1 MVHQFCLL
9 MAHCWCAISIM
20 HQYFLLMVHH
30 QCAISIWY
38 TNGAPPS
45 APLVYNTMRH
55 QYASQGP
62 YLTMCFGTLMAHCG
76 WMRHQYT
83 WHTNGALFGD
93 APLVYFGILMAHS
106 VVMRHQYEYQVFF
119 YFSDFCTGYKIYYLT
134 EYRQQHTAT
143 ADSSNTIE
151 DQSPNTIHHISLR
164 IQKTEQR

>member
-1 MVHQFCLL
+1 
-9 MAHCWCAISIM
+9 MAH
-20 HQYFLLMVHH
+20 HPV
-30 QCAISIWY
+30 
-38 TNGAPPS
+38 
-45 APLVYNTMRH
+45 RH
-55 QYASQGP
+55 QNASQGP

-106 VVMRHQYEYQVFF
+106 VVMRHQYEYQVLFF

-164 IQKTEQR
+164 IQKTEQRQNTTSLETASSEFVFTLQVDIDHLNYHHIEESYGESATIPRWFW